1 MECRGTHVL
10 FIASAFLQPD
20 FVATLLAAEEGK
32 LVAIFASMVG
42 AGLLLY
48 AYSFVKQYN
57 AGMMTEEYRR
67 AQGKAGC
74 CSGGGCGSGGGGDD
88 GDFGHSHGHSA
99 RSAEESDED
108 DDYSDEDD
116 YGKDDAPVVGGGGS
130 SHGHGHGHGSA
141 TNKKDQ

>member
-1 MECRGTHVL
+1 M
-10 FIASAFLQPD
+10 
-20 FVATLLAAEEGK
+20 
-32 LVAIFASMVG
+32 AIFASMFG

-48 AYSFVKQYN
+48 VYSFIKQYN

-74 CSGGGCGSGGGGDD
+74 CGGGGCGSGGGGG
-88 GDFGHSHGHSA
+88 GDHGHSHGHSA
-99 RSAEESDED
+99 GGAEESDED
-108 DDYSDEDD
+108 EDYDDEDD

-130 SHGHGHGHGSA
+130 SHGHSHGHGHS